1 MQQKDYDKR
10 TALHLA
16 SSEGHFECVKYLVEN
31 CKVVPTA
38 RDRYL
43 NDLFTEPFV
52 NIFCRWGFTPLVEAH
67 RFHHEQVIQYLTH
80 CLQNMPEELEV
91 TKYF

>member
-43 NDLFTEPFV
+43 NDLFTDLSSIFFV
-52 NIFCRWGFTPLVEAH
+52 DGDSH
-67 RFHHEQVIQYLTH
+67 R
-80 CLQNMPEELEV
+80 
-91 TKYF
+91 

>member
-16 SSEGHFECVKYLVEN
+16 ASEGHFECVKYLVEN

-38 RDRYL
+38 RDRYIR
-43 NDLFTEPFV
+43 DLLTESFV
-52 NIFCRWGFTPLVEAH
+52 ILFNRWGFTPLVEAH
-67 RFHHEQVIQYLTH
+67 RFHHKQVIQYLTR
-80 CLQNMPEELEV
+80 CLETMPEELEV
-91 TKYF
+91 REYF